1 MHGVKRFG
9 LLLSMFRGLR
19 VSQSVCLLDMTMSC
33 AKTDELIEMPFG
45 TKTRG
50 PPREGNFLAG
60 GGRPL

>member
-1 MHGVKRFG
+1 MHGVERFG

-19 VSQSVCLLDMTMSC
+19 VSQSVCLLDMTISC

-50 PPREGNFLAG
+50 PLGKAIFLAG